1 VVQVIVLDAAHPCID
16 ISPFVCSK
24 KRGLVFKPV
33 ATAIHTFD
41 TPIQQIVSSNSSLDP
56 QIGINQKSG
65 LLQHS
70 PLFILF
76 YIYPIDHLAIRTFG
90 STSVLEVKPK
100 PQSIP
105 TFQLTELAKIVSS
118 VIGNRPVLDI
128 KLSPATS
135 DGGVLVNEIGDV
147 YKYDIA
153 GGRNTLSICSLLTY
167 DPEVYLFLSVG
178 ECTKALGHQSTPP
191 YSLSGD

>member
-1 VVQVIVLDAAHPCID
+1 MVQVIVLDAAQLCID
-16 ISPFVCSK
+16 ISPFVRSK

-33 ATAIHTFD
+33 ATAIRRFE
-41 TPIQQIVSSNSSLDP
+41 TPILQIVSSNSSLDS
-56 QIGINQKSG
+56 QIGIDQKSG
-65 LLQHS
+65 SLQHS
-70 PLFILF
+70 PLFILIF
-76 YIYPIDHLAIRTFG
+76 NFPIDHLAIRTFG
-90 STSVLEVKPK
+90 STSVLEVKSK
-100 PQSIP
+100 YSGPQSLP

-153 GGRNTLSICSLLTY
+153 GGRNTLSICSLLAY
-167 DPEVYLFLSVG
+167 DPEIYFF
-178 ECTKALGHQSTPP
+178 C
-191 YSLSGD
+191 